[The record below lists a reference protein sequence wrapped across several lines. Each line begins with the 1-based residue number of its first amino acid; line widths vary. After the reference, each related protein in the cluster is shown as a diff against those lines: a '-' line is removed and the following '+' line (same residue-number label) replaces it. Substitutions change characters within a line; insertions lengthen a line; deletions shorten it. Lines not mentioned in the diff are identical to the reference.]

1 MIVLGVIVII
11 LLMSLLYVPEVIENI
26 KLTSENKTFKQNN
39 KELIKVN
46 RHLMQQLTSKVSLSE
61 FKEELITAYSL
72 NREGNPLDIRKSAEL
87 FINENFDL

>member
-1 MIVLGVIVII
+1 MIVLGMIAII
-11 LLMSLLYVPEVIENI
+11 LLISLLYVPEVIENI

-72 NREGNPLDIRKSAEL
+72 NREGNPLEIRKSAEL
-87 FINENFDL
+87 FINENFNL